1 MASKI
6 EILRAVASAVGDSP
20 PQDENDGTPFLL
32 QILPIWDS
40 IVADYSTR
48 HAWTWGTQL
57 RVITGTVNTDEGT
70 PWEYTYALPVDRTLL
85 RDVFDESGEPVDYDL
100 EDGLVYAMHSGP
112 LYARINVAADA
123 GFWPGDFSKIVQDTL
138 EGYSWKGLRDE
149 KTIGAQMI
157 ANAESRLKAT
167 ITRDRNQ
174 KPRQKLHRGTV
185 FKAFRNTSSRRK
197 PLDG

>member
-20 PQDENDGTPFLL
+20 PQDENEGTPFLL

-40 IVADYSTR
+40 IVSDYTTR
-48 HAWTWGTQL
+48 HAFTWGTQL
-57 RVITGTVNTDEGT
+57 RVITATTEEPPA

-85 RDVFDESGEPVDYDL
+85 RDVFDENGEPVDYDL
-100 EDGLVYAMHSGP
+100 EDGKVHAMHDGP

-123 GFWPGDFSKIVQDTL
+123 GVWPGDFAKVVQDTL

-149 KTIGAQMI
+149 KQIGANMI
-157 ANAESRLKAT
+157 ANAEARLKTVIA
-167 ITRDRNQ
+167 RDRNQ
-174 KPRQKLHRGTV
+174 KPRQKLNRGTV
-185 FKAFRNTSSRRK
+185 YKAFRNTLSRRK